1 MKYCKLGEIEASRV
15 IMGCMRIADKPLV
28 EIERVIASALSKGV
42 NTFDHADIYGKGDCE
57 TVFGVAIK
65 DLGLSRDDL
74 VIQSKCGIRKG
85 SYDFSKEHII
95 ESVES
100 SLRRLNTEYLDVLL
114 LHRPDALM
122 ETEEVCSAFDKLQ
135 EEGKVRAFGVSNFSP
150 LQIELL
156 TCAGVN
162 VVANQVQFSLGN
174 TILVDEG
181 LNVNMHKTE
190 SVQRGG
196 DLLNYSRLHNI
207 TLQAWSPLV
216 KGFFEDS
223 ILNAEAYPVL
233 NEKLSQLAEKYNCTP
248 SAIALAW
255 ILRHPAKMQVITG
268 TTDAERMGQI
278 CTCADIELTRQEWYE
293 LYLSTGKTL
302 P

>member
-1 MKYCKLGEIEASRV
+1 MKYCKLGDIEASRV
-15 IMGCMRIADKPLV
+15 IMGCMRIAGKPLV
-28 EIERVIASALSKGV
+28 EVERVIASALSKGV
-42 NTFDHADIYGKGDCE
+42 NAFDHADIYVQGDCE
-57 TVFGVAIK
+57 TVFGVAVK
-65 DLGLSRDDL
+65 DLGVQREDI
-74 VIQSKCGIRKG
+74 VVQSKCGICKG
-85 SYDFSKEHII
+85 FYDFSKDHII
-95 ESVES
+95 ERVES
-100 SLRRLNTEYLDVLL
+100 SLRRLNMEYLDVLL

-156 TCAGVN
+156 TRAGVN

-181 LNVNMHKTE
+181 LNVNMSKQE

-196 DLLNYSRLHNI
+196 DLLNYCRLHNV
-207 TLQAWSPLV
+207 TLQAWSPLMQ
-216 KGFFEDS
+216 GFFEDN
-223 ILNAEAYPVL
+223 ILNKDAFPLL
-233 NEKLSQLAEKYNCTP
+233 NEKLSQLAEKYNCAP

-268 TTDAERMGQI
+268 TTDPEHMTQVCA
-278 CTCADIELTRQEWYE
+278 CADIELTRQEWYE

>member
-1 MKYCKLGEIEASRV
+1 MKYCKLGKIEASRV

-85 SYDFSKEHII
+85 CYDFSKEHII

-100 SLRRLNTEYLDVLL
+100 SLRRLNMEYLDVLL

-248 SAIALAW
+248 SAVALAW

>member
-15 IMGCMRIADKPLV
+15 VMGCMRIADKPLV
-28 EIERVIASALSKGV
+28 EVERVIAAALSRGV
-42 NTFDHADIYGKGDCE
+42 NAFDHADIYGKGDCE
-57 TVFGVAIK
+57 TVFGVALK
-65 DLGLSRDDL
+65 DLGVQRED
-74 VIQSKCGIRKG
+74 VVVQSKCGICKG
-85 SYDFSKEHII
+85 YYDFSKEHII

-100 SLRRLNTEYLDVLL
+100 SLRRLNTEYLDVML

-122 ETEEVCSAFDKLQ
+122 ETEEVGAAFEKLQ
-135 EEGKVRAFGVSNFSP
+135 EEGKVLSFGVSNFSP

-156 TCAGVN
+156 TRAGIQI
-162 VVANQVQFSLGN
+162 VANQVQFSLGN

-181 LNVNMHKTE
+181 LNVNMQKDE

-196 DLLNYSRLHNI
+196 DLLNYCRLHNI

-216 KGFFEDS
+216 QGFFQDS
-223 ILNAEAYPVL
+223 ILNAEAFPQL
-233 NEKLSQLAEKYNCTP
+233 NAKLSQLAEKYNCAP

-268 TTDAERMGQI
+268 TTDAERMSQI
-278 CTCADIELTRQEWYE
+278 CACADVELTRQEWYE

>member
-278 CTCADIELTRQEWYE
+278 CTCADIELTRQ
-293 LYLSTGKTL
+293 
-302 P
+302 

>member
-1 MKYCKLGEIEASRV
+1 MKYCKIGETEASRV

-28 EIERVIASALSKGV
+28 DVERVISTALSKGV
-42 NTFDHADIYGKGDCE
+42 NAFDHADIYGKGDCE
-57 TVFGVAIK
+57 TIFGVAIK
-65 DLGLSRDDL
+65 DLGVQREDVVL
-74 VIQSKCGIRKG
+74 QSKCGIRKG
-85 SYDFSKEHII
+85 FYDFSKEHIV
-95 ESVES
+95 ETVES
-100 SLRRLNTEYLDVLL
+100 SLRRLNTEYLDILL

-122 ETEEVCSAFDKLQ
+122 ETEEVCEAFNKLQ
-135 EEGKVRAFGVSNFSP
+135 NEGKVLSFGVSNFSP
-150 LQIELL
+150 LQIQLL
-156 TCAGVN
+156 TAAGVQI
-162 VVANQVQFSLGN
+162 VANQVQFSLGN

-181 LNVNMHKTE
+181 LNVNMQKQE

-196 DLLNYSRLHNI
+196 DLLNYCRLHNV
-207 TLQAWSPLV
+207 TLQAWSPLI

-223 ILNAEAYPVL
+223 ILNAEAFPVL
-233 NEKLSQLAEKYNCTP
+233 NEKLAQLAEKYGCTP

-268 TTDAERMGQI
+268 TTDAERMSQI
-278 CTCADIELTRQEWYE
+278 CACADIELTRQEWYE

>member
-1 MKYCKLGEIEASRV
+1 MKYCKIGETEASRV

-28 EIERVIASALSKGV
+28 DVERVISTALSKGV
-42 NTFDHADIYGKGDCE
+42 NAFDHADIYGKGDCE
-57 TVFGVAIK
+57 TIFGVAIK
-65 DLGLSRDDL
+65 DLGVQREDVVL
-74 VIQSKCGIRKG
+74 QSKCGIRKG
-85 SYDFSKEHII
+85 FYDFSKEHIV
-95 ESVES
+95 ETVES
-100 SLRRLNTEYLDVLL
+100 SLRRLNTEYLDILL

-122 ETEEVCSAFDKLQ
+122 ETEEVCEAFNKLQ
-135 EEGKVRAFGVSNFSP
+135 NEGKVLSFGVSNFSP
-150 LQIELL
+150 LQIQLL
-156 TCAGVN
+156 TSAGVQI
-162 VVANQVQFSLGN
+162 VANQVQFSLGN

-181 LNVNMHKTE
+181 LNVNMQKQE

-196 DLLNYSRLHNI
+196 DLLNYCRLHNV
-207 TLQAWSPLV
+207 TLQAWSPLI

-223 ILNAEAYPVL
+223 ILNAEAFPVL
-233 NEKLSQLAEKYNCTP
+233 NEKLAQLAEKYGCTP

-268 TTDAERMGQI
+268 TTDAERMSQI
-278 CTCADIELTRQEWYE
+278 CACADIELTRQEWYE

>member
-278 CTCADIELTRQEWYE
+278 CTCADIVLTRQEWYE